1 MICPCRANEWTPRAG
16 YNQRRFAH
24 ASDQENAMLDRRKL
38 LQRAV
43 AAAGSLAAVSQLSP
57 PSAHAQAESPLKIV
71 DAHCHAG
78 RGMNYGKS
86 EPLLDPWTTFN
97 DPERVLRQ
105 ADAAGI
111 SQTVI
116 FPISNTTYENANEE
130 IAGYVRK
137 YPGKFIGFAKHD
149 SKTEGGKIRQ
159 MLIREVRE
167 LGLRG
172 LKLHVVPTEEM
183 LTTCQELRIPILV
196 HPPRV
201 ADLVEVVR
209 VWPKINF
216 ILAHLGNFASRDWR
230 EHIRAIEATKALP
243 NLYLETSAVVF
254 FEYLEQAAA
263 EVPADKL
270 IFGTDGPLVDQR
282 VEMNKMS
289 LLKLPRDKAEKI
301 LGGNILRLLAEE
313 N

>member
-1 MICPCRANEWTPRAG
+1 
-16 YNQRRFAH
+16 
-24 ASDQENAMLDRRKL
+24 MLHRRKL
-38 LQRAV
+38 LQQGF
-43 AAAGSLAAVSQLSP
+43 AAAGSLLAGKALTAQQPRAAAAP
-57 PSAHAQAESPLKIV
+57 FPIV

-78 RGMNYGKS
+78 KGMNYGKND
-86 EPLLDPWTTFN
+86 PLLDPWTTFN

-105 ADAAGI
+105 ADEAGI
-111 SQTVI
+111 SHTVI
-116 FPISNTTYENANEE
+116 FPISNTTYEEANKE

-137 YPGKFIGFAKHD
+137 YPGKFFGFAKHD
-149 SKTEGGKIRQ
+149 PKTEGGHIRQ
-159 MLIREVRE
+159 MLTREVRE
-167 LGLRG
+167 LGLVG

-183 LTTCQELRIPILV
+183 LVAAEELRIPILV

-209 VWPKINF
+209 VHPKINF
-216 ILAHLGNFASRDWR
+216 ILAHLGNFASRDWK

-254 FEYLEQAAA
+254 FEYLEQAAH

-270 IFGTDGPLVDQR
+270 VFGTDGPLVDQR
-282 VEMNKMS
+282 VEINKMT
-289 LLKLPRDKAEKI
+289 LLKLSRDKAQ
-301 LGGNILRLLAEE
+301 LVMGGNILRLLGQAV